1 MTEYGEYCTLKIKL
15 WEWYNYDKVATPRE
29 KNVTLLHNIVIL
41 LEKVLDL
48 QSYSDNR
55 IIWNVLFIF
64 PHIKTS
70 LYKSTVKPYQ
80 IMLRFSPLDI
90 VTDHVLVLRGH
101 HVQLRTSLTLRTR
114 PLLLP
119 FLVWLQL
126 LHLNGHRGNSSLLP
140 CSIPA
145 ICWNYLHSCVSHV
158 DHSHGMHL
166 DNTHFFT

>member
-1 MTEYGEYCTLKIKL
+1 MIKSQRHEKKRHFITQHCIFIRKSIRFTE
-15 WEWYNYDKVATPRE
+15 
-29 KNVTLLHNIVIL
+29 
-41 LEKVLDL
+41 L
-48 QSYSDNR
+48 QSDNR

-119 FLVWLQL
+119 FPVWLQPR
-126 LHLNGHRGNSSLLP
+126 HLNGHRGNSSLLP